1 MEKNGLSEVIRS
13 RGMTYHIETYG
24 CQMNAHD
31 SEKLAGLLAEL
42 GFTPAEDAEH
52 ASMVLFNTCCV
63 REHAESKLYSNVG
76 VFKHRKKEDPDMIVG
91 VCGCMMQQDDAAKK
105 LAHSFPYV
113 DLIFGTY
120 NMHRLPEMLYNVIMR
135 KERVIMVEEDMNIV
149 EDIPTRRNAPPLAYV
164 NIMQGCDN
172 FCTYCIVPY
181 VRGRERSRTP
191 EAILEEVRGLCRDG
205 YREVMLLG
213 QNVNS
218 YGKGMDCDFPTLLK
232 RVAEETG
239 MERIRFMTSHP
250 KDISSELIRVMKEH
264 ENICKSLHLP
274 MQSGSTEILR
284 RMNRRYTRERYL
296 EIIAEVR
303 RQIPGIFLSTDVIVG
318 FPGESEQD
326 YQDTLS
332 IMKEVRF
339 DAAYTF
345 VYSPRKGTQAAEYPD
360 QISKEEKQ
368 RRIMELVDLQGQI
381 TYESNLSY
389 IGNTEK
395 VLVEGGS
402 RRDDQELCGRTDSGK
417 MVNFVGDAK
426 PGDMVTV
433 EITDAKKTTLFGK
446 IVSR

>member
-1 MEKNGLSEVIRS
+1 MNGLYEIIRG

-31 SEKLAGLLAEL
+31 SEKLAGLLTEL
-42 GFTPAEDAEH
+42 GFEPAADAES
-52 ASMVLFNTCCV
+52 ASLVLFNTCCV

-91 VCGCMMQQDDAAKK
+91 VCGCMMQQDVAGKK
-105 LAHSFPYV
+105 LSRSFPYV

-120 NMHRLPEMLYNVIMR
+120 NMHRLPEMLYSIIV
-135 KERVIMVEEDMNIV
+135 KHERVIMVEEDMNIV
-149 EDIPTRRNAPPLAYV
+149 EDIPTRRNAPPLSYV

-191 EAILEEVRGLCRDG
+191 ENILSEIRELRGQG
-205 YREVMLLG
+205 YKEVMLLG

-218 YGKGMDCDFPTLLK
+218 YGKGLDCDFPMLLK

-250 KDISSELIRVMKEH
+250 KDISEELIKVMKEH
-264 ENICKSLHLP
+264 GNICKSLHLP

-296 EIIAEVR
+296 EIVR
-303 RQIPGIFLSTDVIVG
+303 KVREEIPGIFLSTDVIVG
-318 FPGESEQD
+318 FPGETEAD
-326 YQDTLS
+326 YRDTLS
-332 IMKEVRF
+332 IMREVRF

-345 VYSPRKGTQAAEYPD
+345 VYSPRKGTAAAEYPD
-360 QISKEEKQ
+360 QISREVKQ
-368 RRIMELVDLQGQI
+368 QRIMELVALQGDI
-381 TYESNLSY
+381 TYESNLAY
-389 IGNTEK
+389 VGRTET
-395 VLVEGGS
+395 VLVEGMS
-402 RRDDQELCGRTDSGK
+402 RRDDKEYCGRTDSGK
-417 MVNFVGDAK
+417 MVNFFAENISAGDFVRVK
-426 PGDMVTV
+426 
-433 EITDAKKTTLFGK
+433 ITDAKKTTLFGT
-446 IVSR
+446 IVE

>member
-1 MEKNGLSEVIRS
+1 MQNNDLYEVIRR

-24 CQMNAHD
+24 CQMNCHD
-31 SEKLAGLLAEL
+31 SEKLAGLLTEL
-42 GFTPAEDAEH
+42 GMAPADSPETADL
-52 ASMVLFNTCCV
+52 VLFNTCCV

-91 VCGCMMQQDDAAKK
+91 VCGCMMQQEDAAKK
-105 LAHSFPYV
+105 LSRSFPYV

-120 NMHRLPEMLYNVIMR
+120 NMHRLPEMLYRIVMNG
-135 KERVIMVEEDMNIV
+135 ERVIMTEEDMNIV
-149 EDIPTRRNAPPLAYV
+149 EDIPTRRNAPPLSFV

-191 EAILEEVRGLCRDG
+191 EAILGEVKELCAAG
-205 YREVMLLG
+205 YKEVMLLG

-218 YGKGMDCDFPTLLK
+218 YGKGMDCDFPTLLS

-250 KDISSELIRVMKEH
+250 KDISPELIRVIREH
-264 ENICKSLHLP
+264 DNICKSLHLP

-296 EIIAEVR
+296 ELIRNVR
-303 RQIPGIFLSTDVIVG
+303 EEIPGIFLSTDVIVG
-318 FPGESEQD
+318 FPGETEQD

-332 IMKEVRF
+332 IMREVRF

-360 QISKEEKQ
+360 QISREEKQ
-368 RRIMELVDLQGQI
+368 RRIMELVELQGQI
-381 TYESNLSY
+381 TYESNLAY
-389 IGNTEK
+389 VGRREK
-395 VLVEGGS
+395 VLVEGYS
-402 RRDDQELCGRTDSGK
+402 RRDEQELCGRTDSGK
-417 MVNFVGDAK
+417 MVNFAGDAR
-426 PGDMVTV
+426 PGDTVLV

-446 IVSR
+446 II